1 MLLGQFDYSLDAKGR
16 VFIPS
21 KLRDELGE
29 TFVIAKSMDPCIA
42 IYSYDKWEAYISKLS
57 TLPQTRA
64 RAINRFFLSS
74 AIEASSDTQG
84 RVVIAQPLR
93 EYAQLEKEVT
103 IIGVG
108 DHAEIWN
115 ADKYREYMD
124 EQSVENMTEIL
135 MEFGF

>member
-74 AIEASSDTQG
+74 ATEASSDSQG
-84 RVVIAQPLR
+84 RVVIAQALR
-93 EYAQLEKEVT
+93 EYAHLEKDVT

>member
-74 AIEASSDTQG
+74 ATEASSDSQG
-84 RVVIAQPLR
+84 RVVVAQALR
-93 EYAQLEKEVT
+93 EYAHLEKDVT

>member
-42 IYSYDKWEAYISKLS
+42 IYSYEKWEAYISKLS

-84 RVVIAQPLR
+84 RVVIAQSLR
-93 EYAQLEKEVT
+93 EYAHLEKEVT

-115 ADKYREYMD
+115 AEKYREYMD
-124 EQSVENMTEIL
+124 EQSIEDMTEVL